1 MLVEFSVKNYLS
13 FNESMTFSMVGSKP
27 VKELEGDENQNEN
40 NIFYDPSKKN
50 KMLHSAVI
58 YGANGSGKSNLF
70 NAMDFVRTF
79 VLTSANDSQA
89 TDEINVLNFLF
100 NEENSVIPS
109 SFEIVFYIEQTMY
122 RYGFEVD
129 KGKVHS
135 EWLFRLLNEPSAKE
149 TQLFTREFQSISPNA
164 RSFKEGKNI
173 EDKTRP
179 NALFLSVAAQFN
191 GEISKSIL
199 NWFKYNFNIISG
211 LENTTINYTV
221 SKYKKDEVFKKKLIE
236 FFKLTNIGIQ
246 DIIVEEEDLATPDMS
261 DLVHTSPEISNA
273 TTHLIN
279 EGKKIKS
286 VEAKRIS
293 IFTLH
298 KTFSKENLLLGN
310 AALDFNLESKGTQKL
325 FSLLGPLL
333 DTLESGKILIIDEL
347 DSRLHPLLTME
358 LVKLFHSKFNTKNA
372 QLIFASHDTNL
383 LRKDIFRRDQ
393 IWFAEKDEFGAS
405 DLYSLVEYKI
415 NQATAVRND
424 ASFEK
429 DYLLGKYGGIPFF
442 GNIQNFLNEFIYEQE
457 QIQ

>member
-1 MLVEFSVKNYLS
+1 MLVEFSIKNYLS
-13 FNESMTFSMVGSKP
+13 FNQSMTFSMVGSKP
-27 VKELEGDENQNEN
+27 VKELEGEENQNEN
-40 NIFYDPSKKN
+40 NIFYDPFGKN
-50 KMLHSAVI
+50 KMLRSAVI

-70 NAMDFVRTF
+70 IAMEFVRAF
-79 VLTSANDSQA
+79 VLTSANNSQA
-89 TDEINVLNFLF
+89 TDEINVLKFLF
-100 NEENSVIPS
+100 NEYNNLLPT
-109 SFEIVFYIEQTMY
+109 SFEIVIYIENTMY

-129 KGKVHS
+129 REKVHS
-135 EWLFRLLNEPSAKE
+135 EWLFRLINEPSAKE
-149 TQLFTREFQSISPNA
+149 TQLFKREFQTITPNA

-191 GEISKSIL
+191 GEISRSIL
-199 NWFKYNFNIISG
+199 TWFKFNFNIISG
-211 LENTTINYTV
+211 LENTTTNYTV
-221 SKYKKDEVFKKKLIE
+221 SKYKQDNIFKRKVVE
-236 FFKLTNIGIQ
+236 FFKLANTGIQ
-246 DIIVEEEDLATPDMS
+246 DIVIVEKENIVTSDSS
-261 DLVHTSPEISNA
+261 DLTDIPIEFNDIE
-273 TTHLIN
+273 THLVN
-279 EGKKIKS
+279 EANKNIETNS
-286 VEAKRIS
+286 VS

-298 KTFSKENLLLGN
+298 KKFSENNLFLGN
-310 AALDFNLESKGTQKL
+310 IALHFSLESKGTQKL

-333 DTLESGKILIIDEL
+333 DTLENGRTLIIDEL

-358 LVKLFHSKFNTKNA
+358 LVKLFHSKFNKKNA

-442 GNIQNFLNEFIYEQE
+442 GDVQNFLNEFIYEQE